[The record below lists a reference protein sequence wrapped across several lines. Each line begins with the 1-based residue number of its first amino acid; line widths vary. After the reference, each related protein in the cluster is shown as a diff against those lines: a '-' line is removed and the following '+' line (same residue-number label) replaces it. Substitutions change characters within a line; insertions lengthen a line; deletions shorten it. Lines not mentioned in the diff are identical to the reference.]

1 MSQLNNPQQAMLI
14 WPVLALA
21 ARMQKVLTYGDIAG
35 LTGIAAV
42 GQAKALDM
50 INRYCKRK
58 HYPLLN
64 TIAVLGQ
71 GEGVGF
77 PGPGE
82 PDRLAN
88 AQYLEERARVFA
100 FDWTKEAVDKPRP
113 EDFEAAQSGT
123 AP

>member
-21 ARMQKVLTYGDIAG
+21 ARMQKVLTYGDIEG
-35 LTGIAAV
+35 LTGVMAV
-42 GQAKALDM
+42 GQAEALGM

-71 GEGVGF
+71 GERAGF
-77 PGPGE
+77 PGEGE
-82 PDRLAN
+82 PDRLTN

-100 FDWTKEAVDKPRP
+100 FDWTGKAVHKPRP
-113 EDFEAAQSGT
+113 EDFEAAQSV
-123 AP
+123 AIA

>member
-21 ARMQKVLTYGDIAG
+21 ARMQKVLTYGDIEG
-35 LTGIAAV
+35 LTGIVAV
-42 GQAKALDM
+42 GQAKALG
-50 INRYCKRK
+50 IVNRYCKRK
-58 HYPLLN
+58 HYPALN

-71 GEGVGF
+71 GDGVGF

-82 PDRLAN
+82 PDRLTN

-100 FDWTKEAVDKPRP
+100 FDWTSKAVDKPRP
-113 EDFEAAQSGT
+113 EDFEAAQSG
-123 AP
+123 AIA

>member
-35 LTGIAAV
+35 LTGIVAV
-42 GQAKALDM
+42 GQAKALGM
-50 INRYCKRK
+50 INNYCKRK

-71 GEGVGF
+71 GDGVGF
-77 PGPGE
+77 PGDGE
-82 PDRLAN
+82 PDRLSN
-88 AQYLEERARVFA
+88 ARYLEERARVFA
-100 FDWTKEAVDKPRP
+100 FDWTSKAVDKPRP
-113 EDFEAAQSGT
+113 EDFEAAQAVAT
-123 AP
+123 A

>member
-1 MSQLNNPQQAMLI
+1 MSQLNNSQQAMLI

-42 GQAKALDM
+42 GQAEALGM
-50 INRYCKRK
+50 INRFCKRK

-71 GEGVGF
+71 GDGVGF
-77 PGPGE
+77 PGHGE
-82 PDRLAN
+82 PEGLTN
-88 AQYLEERARVFA
+88 TQYLEERARVFA
-100 FDWTKEAVDKPRP
+100 FDWTSKAVDKPRP
-113 EDFEAAQSGT
+113 ENFEAAGH
-123 AP
+123 AAK

>member
-1 MSQLNNPQQAMLI
+1 MSQLNNSQQAMLI

-21 ARMQKVLTYGDIAG
+21 ARMQRVITYGDIAG

-42 GQAKALDM
+42 GQGESLFM

-71 GEGVGF
+71 GDGVGF
-77 PGPGE
+77 PGAGE
-82 PDRLAN
+82 PDKLTP
-88 AQYLEERARVFA
+88 AQCLEERARVFA
-100 FDWTKEAVDKPRP
+100 FDWTSTAVDKPRP
-113 EDFEAAQSGT
+113 EDFEVARSAT
-123 AP
+123 D

>member
-21 ARMQKVLTYGDIAG
+21 ARMQKVLTYGDIEG
-35 LTGIAAV
+35 LTGIVAR
-42 GQAKALDM
+42 GQGEALGM

-71 GEGVGF
+71 GDGAGF
-77 PGPGE
+77 PGYGE
-82 PDRLAN
+82 PDGLTN
-88 AQYLEERARVFA
+88 GQYLEERARVFA
-100 FDWTKEAVDKPRP
+100 FDWTTKAVDKPRP
-113 EDFEAAQSGT
+113 EDFEAAQSAT
-123 AP
+123 A

>member
-1 MSQLNNPQQAMLI
+1 MSQLNQPQQAMLI

-21 ARMQKVLTYGDIAG
+21 ARMQKVLTYGDIEG
-35 LTGIAAV
+35 LTGIVAV
-42 GQAKALDM
+42 GQAKALGM

-58 HYPLLN
+58 HYPPLN

-71 GEGVGF
+71 GDGVGF

-82 PDRLAN
+82 PDKLTN

-100 FDWTKEAVDKPRP
+100 FDWTSKAVDKPRP
-113 EDFEAAQSGT
+113 EDFEAAQPGAT
-123 AP
+123 A